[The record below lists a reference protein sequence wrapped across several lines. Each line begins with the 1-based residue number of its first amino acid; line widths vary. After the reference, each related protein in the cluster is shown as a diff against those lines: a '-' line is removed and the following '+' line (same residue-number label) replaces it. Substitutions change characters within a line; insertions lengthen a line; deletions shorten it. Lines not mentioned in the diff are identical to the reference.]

1 MVWRRALPKG
11 HVMMVYDA
19 GANLLEER
27 PEAVAAV
34 AGDFL
39 NRRDK
44 FLVRVQ
50 SGMIHP

>member
-1 MVWRRALPKG
+1 
-11 HVMMVYDA
+11 MMVYDA